1 MNKSAS
7 KFATAVRTALSL
19 FAATAICSCSNHPNS
34 EQPVI
39 DPVAK
44 RTVKVTAHTPDYGDD
59 TRVTF
64 SPKDRNGYY
73 TRWSGNEEFVMAEY
87 IDGSLSIVDYNKEIY
102 IDKDDVTVK
111 EDGRILSFQFQLS
124 DFQST
129 DESVFQYYLIHPNS
143 VFEGGQYGFYD
154 YLDEKSFIAELP
166 YNQTQTEEGTAD
178 NEAVIMFAQSEMFDE
193 QPEELS
199 VHFEHIVSYG
209 HLLLKNVGSG
219 EKINR
224 VKFTAADHK
233 LSGQFEYF
241 WEKDEDE
248 KYYIE
253 DGNSNNGNPKNYITV
268 NVSAISADDDG
279 ILNVWFATLPTD
291 IITNF
296 TVSATTVDNKTYT
309 TNVSVPA
316 DKNFGFKAGRVSKF
330 GIDMSGVAAE

>member
-1 MNKSAS
+1 MAKFNS

-73 TRWSGNEEFVMAEY
+73 THWSGNEEFVMAEY
-87 IDGSLSIVDYNKEIY
+87 IIDEYPDYTMKNQLVSI
-102 IDKDDVTVK
+102 DDVTVK
-111 EDGRILSFQFQLS
+111 EDDRVLSFQFKLS
-124 DFQST
+124 YFPFNDKSI
-129 DESVFQYYLIHPNS
+129 FQYYLLYPASILDLYPP
-143 VFEGGQYGFYD
+143 YDFYYED
-154 YLDEKSFIAELP
+154 NEKSFIAELP

-209 HLLLKNVGSG
+209 HLLLKNVGGG

-248 KYYIE
+248 KYNTE
-253 DGNSNNGNPKNYITV
+253 DGNTNNYITV
-268 NVSAISADDDG
+268 NVSAISEDNTG

-291 IITNF
+291 IITEF

-316 DKNFGFKAGRVSKF
+316 DKNFGFKAGRVSTF

>member
-1 MNKSAS
+1 MAKFNS
-7 KFATAVRTALSL
+7 KFATAARTALSL

-64 SPKDRNGYY
+64 SPKNGGGYY
-73 TRWSGNEEFVMAEY
+73 TRWSGSEEFVMAEY

-111 EDGRILSFQFQLS
+111 EDGRILSFQFHLS

-129 DESVFQYYLIHPNS
+129 DESVFQYYLIHPYS
-143 VFEGGQYGFYD
+143 VFAGGQYGFYD
-154 YLDEKSFIAELP
+154 YFGEKSFITELP
-166 YNQTQTEEGTAD
+166 DYQTQTEEGTAD

-209 HLLLKNVGSG
+209 HLLLKNVGGG
-219 EKINR
+219 EKINS
-224 VKFTAADHK
+224 VTFTAADHK

-248 KYYIE
+248 KYNTK
-253 DGNSNNGNPKNYITV
+253 DGNNKNYITV

-279 ILNVWFATLPTD
+279 TLNVWFATLPTD

-316 DKNFGFKAGRVSKF
+316 DKNFGFKAGRVSTF